1 MELHDDHDRQEARM
15 KLELTKEEAAALMAA
30 RYAIDGAK
38 VKGDRIIEQTNA
50 FIHQHEARA
59 EEVAKRIRK
68 RVKGCPDT
76 PVRGWDFS
84 GIDPVTFD
92 GTVNVEDEA
101 KE

>member
-1 MELHDDHDRQEARM
+1 M

-30 RYAIDGAK
+30 RYAIDGAR
-38 VKGDRIIEQTNA
+38 VKAERMIEHTNA
-50 FIHQHEARA
+50 FIHQHEARS

-68 RVKGCPDT
+68 RVTGCPNT
-76 PVRGWDFS
+76 PVSGWDFS